1 VPASR
6 YLGRVF
12 MDRKT
17 FFDPVFDPIDD
28 LIYRLTGRKL
38 VSM

>member
-1 VPASR
+1 
-6 YLGRVF
+6 